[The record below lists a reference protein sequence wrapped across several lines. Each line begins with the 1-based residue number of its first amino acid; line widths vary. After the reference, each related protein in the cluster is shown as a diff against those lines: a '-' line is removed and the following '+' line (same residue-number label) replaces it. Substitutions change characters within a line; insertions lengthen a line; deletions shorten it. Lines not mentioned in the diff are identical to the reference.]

1 MQQTVFKSVE
11 QYKGFRTRWRNVYK
25 INAQGIKDMKSILRS
40 PQYTEREKRI
50 IMQSLDTA
58 KCAARSLMM
67 ALDATKLQYSLDKAA
82 GRVQLSPKA
91 LAAQEAHMAERKAH
105 GADLRAKYEA
115 QQQEMMETAS
125 DRAESIQTN

>member
-11 QYKGFRTRWRNVYK
+11 QYKGFRTRWRNLYK
-25 INAQGIKDMKSILRS
+25 LNAQGIKDMKSILRS
-40 PQYTEREKRI
+40 PQYSEKEKRV
-50 IMQSLDTA
+50 IMQTLDTA

-91 LAAQEAHMAERKAH
+91 LAAQEARMAERKAH
-105 GADLRAKYEA
+105 GADLRAKYLA
-115 QQQEMMETAS
+115 QKDEESQTEETQQV
-125 DRAESIQTN
+125 QTN